1 MNQEKKSEN
10 KVQKKTNTVF
20 IVYTFDQIKHKLHFT
35 D

>member
-10 KVQKKTNTVF
+10 KVQKKNNVF
-20 IVYTFDQIKHKLHFT
+20 IIYTLNQIKHKLHFT